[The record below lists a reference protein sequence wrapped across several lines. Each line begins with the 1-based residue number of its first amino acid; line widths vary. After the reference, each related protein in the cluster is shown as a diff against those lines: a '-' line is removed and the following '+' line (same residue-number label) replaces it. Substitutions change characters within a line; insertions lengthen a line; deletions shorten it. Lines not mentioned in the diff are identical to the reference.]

1 MLVPSSSFDD
11 IMVSYFPYFKG
22 GPKCDISIRR
32 VFKGI
37 RSDVFKETVLN
48 VRKYKSTDIELSKKY
63 KSSLAAVTF
72 CGTFKEK
79 RNLESCVHY
88 NNVMV
93 IDIDHIDDNM
103 MDLYAQYLA
112 ADPFV
117 AAFWHS
123 PSGNGYKGLVHL
135 QYAEEVQKLELKV

>member
-48 VRKYKSTDIELSKKY
+48 VRKYKSL
-63 KSSLAAVTF
+63 KSISLLLRLLLFV
-72 CGTFKEK
+72 GHLRK
-79 RNLESCVHY
+79 REILR
-88 NNVMV
+88 
-93 IDIDHIDDNM
+93 
-103 MDLYAQYLA
+103 
-112 ADPFV
+112 
-117 AAFWHS
+117 AAFTTIM
-123 PSGNGYKGLVHL
+123 
-135 QYAEEVQKLELKV
+135 